1 MTDTRPVPNE
11 LLDQLFRRARSTTP
25 FADRE
30 VTDGEL
36 RALHD
41 LWRTAPT
48 ASNVQP
54 LRLLVVRSPEARA
67 RLGVHMSDGNRAKT
81 LAAPLAIVIAADTR
95 AGEHY
100 PEIHPERPELRE
112 RWLSEP
118 SASDGTRFNASIQFG
133 YFVVAARAVGLVVG
147 PMGGFTRRGVDAEF
161 FPDGRWRSILV
172 ANVGH
177 PGGDAASPRLPRLGY
192 ETVVRT
198 V

>member
-1 MTDTRPVPNE
+1 M
-11 LLDQLFRRARSTTP
+11 
-25 FADRE
+25 
-30 VTDGEL
+30 
-36 RALHD
+36 HD
-41 LWRTAPT
+41 LWRQAPT
-48 ASNVQP
+48 ASNLQP
-54 LRLLVVRSPEARA
+54 LRLLVVRTPEARA

-100 PEIHPERPELRE
+100 PMQHPERPELRN

-118 SASDGTRFNASIQFG
+118 EASEGTRFNAALQFG
-133 YFVVAARAVGLVVG
+133 FFVVAARAYGLVVG

-161 FPDGRWRSILV
+161 FADSGWRSILV

-177 PGGDAASPRLPRLGY
+177 IGGDASFPRLPRHSF
-192 ETVVRT
+192 ETDVVT